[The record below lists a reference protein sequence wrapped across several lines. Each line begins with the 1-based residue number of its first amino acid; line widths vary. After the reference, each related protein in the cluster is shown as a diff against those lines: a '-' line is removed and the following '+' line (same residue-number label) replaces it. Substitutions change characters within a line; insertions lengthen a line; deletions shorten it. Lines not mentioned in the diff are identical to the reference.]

1 MRCCGPGGVGGAV
14 HRGVSPVGR
23 LHGSCRPQGRRA
35 RRRPR
40 CGRRIG
46 ETGDVTEHAPAVRH
60 FASDNYA
67 GVHPEVLAAVAEANV
82 GHVPAYGDDPWTAR
96 LQEVVREQLG
106 EHAVAYPVLNGTG
119 ANVVALQAML
129 PRWGAVVCSEA
140 AHVHTDENGAP
151 ERVGGL
157 KLLTVPAPDGRLTP
171 ELVARQA
178 WGFGDV
184 HRAQPG
190 VVSLTQ
196 ATELGTVYTPQ
207 AVRELCDQAHALGMR
222 VHMDGARLANAAA
235 HLGLPLRALTTDCGV
250 DVLSLGGTKNGLLL
264 GEAVVVL
271 DPEAVAGVEYL
282 RKSDMQLTSK
292 MRFVSAQL
300 VALYEGD
307 LWLRSAQHAN
317 AMAARLRAGI
327 DALGA
332 LQVAQPTEAN
342 AVFVRLPAPVAEAL
356 RRRWRFYDWDVTDGT
371 VRLMCAFDT
380 TPQDVDELLDA
391 LRHALADGDGAGA
404 TRA

>member
-1 MRCCGPGGVGGAV
+1 M
-14 HRGVSPVGR
+14 S
-23 LHGSCRPQGRRA
+23 
-35 RRRPR
+35 
-40 CGRRIG
+40 
-46 ETGDVTEHAPAVRH
+46 HAPEPAVRH

-67 GVHPEVLAAVAEANV
+67 GVHPEVLAAVAAANV
-82 GHVPAYGDDPWTAR
+82 GHVPAYGDDPWTEQ
-96 LQEVVREQLG
+96 LQDVVRAHFG
-106 EHAVAYPVLNGTG
+106 DAAATYPVVNGTG

-129 PRWGAVVCSEA
+129 PRWGAVVCTEA
-140 AHVHTDENGAP
+140 AHIHTDENGAP

-196 ATELGTVYTPQ
+196 ATELGTVYTPE

-222 VHMDGARLANAAA
+222 VHVDGARLANAAA

-250 DVLSLGGTKNGLLL
+250 DVVSLGGTKNGLLL
-264 GEAVVVL
+264 AEAVVVL
-271 DPEAVAGVEYL
+271 DPAAVEGVEYL
-282 RKSDMQLTSK
+282 RKAGMQLASK

-307 LWLRSAQHAN
+307 LWLRSAQRAN
-317 AMAARLRAGI
+317 AAAARLRAGL
-327 DALGA
+327 DAFGLDIS
-332 LQVAQPTEAN
+332 LPTQAN
-342 AVFVRLPAPVAEAL
+342 GVFVRLPADVAAAL
-356 RRRWRFYDWDVTDGT
+356 RRRWRFYDWDATDGT

-380 TPQDVDELLDA
+380 TEQDVDELLAAVADA
-391 LRHALADGDGAGA
+391 LGDVPPAV
-404 TRA
+404 

>member
-1 MRCCGPGGVGGAV
+1 
-14 HRGVSPVGR
+14 
-23 LHGSCRPQGRRA
+23 
-35 RRRPR
+35 
-40 CGRRIG
+40 
-46 ETGDVTEHAPAVRH
+46 VTEQHATVVHH

-67 GVHPEVLAAVAEANV
+67 GAHPEVLAAVAAANV

-96 LQEVVREQLG
+96 LQDVVRAQLG
-106 EHAVAYPVLNGTG
+106 DQAVTYPVLNGTG
-119 ANVVALQAML
+119 ANVLALQAML
-129 PRWGAVVCSEA
+129 PRWGAVVCTEA

-171 ELVARQA
+171 ELVERQA

-196 ATELGTVYTPQ
+196 ATELGTVYTAE
-207 AVRELCDQAHALGMR
+207 AVKELCDQAHALGMR
-222 VHMDGARLANAAA
+222 VHMDGSRLANAAA

-271 DPEAVAGVEYL
+271 DPEAVTGVEYL
-282 RKSDMQLTSK
+282 RKADMQLTSK

-307 LWLRSAQHAN
+307 LWLRSAGRAN

-327 DALGA
+327 DAIGTLE
-332 LQVAQPTEAN
+332 VVQPTEAN
-342 AVFVRLPAPVAEAL
+342 AVFVRLPAHVAAAL
-356 RRRWRFYDWDVTDGT
+356 RRRWRFYDWDATDGT

-380 TPQDVDELLDA
+380 TEQDVDELLAALGAALDDA
-391 LRHALADGDGAGA
+391 PALDGGAPA
-404 TRA
+404 PA